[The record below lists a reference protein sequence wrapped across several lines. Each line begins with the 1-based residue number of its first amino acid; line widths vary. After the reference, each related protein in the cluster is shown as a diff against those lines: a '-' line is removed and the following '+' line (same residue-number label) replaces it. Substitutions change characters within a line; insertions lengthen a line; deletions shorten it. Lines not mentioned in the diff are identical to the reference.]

1 MERNDNIVI
10 LLMLIMVELCII
22 IEYWPG
28 EFIRVQITTKPF
40 FTPESSFFLPSLK
53 CENESKY
60 KLIF

>member
-28 EFIRVQITTKPF
+28 EFIRVQITTNPF
-40 FTPESSFFLPSLK
+40 FTPESFFFFFYLR
-53 CENESKY
+53 
-60 KLIF
+60 